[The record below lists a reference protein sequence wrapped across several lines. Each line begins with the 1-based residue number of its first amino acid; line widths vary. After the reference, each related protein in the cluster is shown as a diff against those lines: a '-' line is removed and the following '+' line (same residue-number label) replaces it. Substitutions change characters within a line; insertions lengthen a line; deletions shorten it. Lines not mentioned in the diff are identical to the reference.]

1 MSDDNTFVP
10 LKAALNSDK
19 DFLDVLHIEGA
30 LLLCINQ
37 KTEKK
42 RSIRFKALYDNNNN
56 FWLQKSEWKFFLSR
70 ADFRRIKGKAAALRA
85 ESEALRWWAGG
96 NESAAAEP
104 EAPSAQDNFGSA
116 YASIAAMTVPE
127 RIEHIKKASA
137 RLNSLAYK
145 KTKDKEAVT
154 EALVDTT
161 RDAAIINHATLLEAM
176 LLANDEAKKYT
187 QDLVASTRKL
197 VKTSSHLASFEIF
210 NDELMNTLVSK
221 SNGTVIQHMTRVF
234 LSGISFLSYYNELL
248 STSSIINKLRV
259 SFDKRYKEIYHTLL
273 PHVDMARFTLERV
286 FLGGMRTIPKDIFFN
301 WATGFLLH
309 DVGKAAAVE
318 YHEGESAYN
327 RNIIVEH
334 VKVGYV
340 QVINKTNYPPEAAL
354 ITGYHHEYYGDADGY
369 GYFRSYLAKY
379 KKANPKARQ
388 HSCISYDIVPML
400 DYQALAYFPAKVL
413 EIIDVFDS
421 LTDPN
426 RKYKKTMTSEEALA
440 MMRAEFIE
448 KRCKIDPILFDIF
461 SGFIRTRQK
470 AAAARA

>member
-1 MSDDNTFVP
+1 MADDNTFVP

-37 KTEKK
+37 SAGKK

-56 FWLQKSEWKFFLSR
+56 FWRQKSEWEFFLAR
-70 ADFRRIKGKAAALRA
+70 EDFRRLKEKAAALKA
-85 ESEALRWWAGG
+85 ESDAPHWGAGG
-96 NESAAAEP
+96 NVSAAAEP
-104 EAPSAQDNFGSA
+104 EAPSVQDSFGSV
-116 YASIAAMTVPE
+116 YESIAAMTGPE
-127 RIEHIKKASA
+127 RIEHINESTA
-137 RLNSLAYK
+137 RLNSLALK
-145 KTKDKEAVT
+145 KTKDKEIVT

-161 RDAAIINHATLLEAM
+161 RDTAIINHATLLDAM
-176 LLANDEAKKYT
+176 HLADDEAKKRT
-187 QDLVASTRKL
+187 QDLVASTSQL
-197 VKTSSHLASFEIF
+197 VKSSSHLFSPEVF
-210 NDELMNTLVSK
+210 NDELMSTLVSK

-234 LSGISFLSYYNELL
+234 LSGISFLSYYNELV

-259 SFDKRYKEIYHTLL
+259 SFDTRYKKIYHTLL
-273 PHVDMARFTLERV
+273 PHVDLANFTIERV
-286 FLGGMRTIPKDIFFN
+286 FLGGMRAIPEEMFYN

-318 YHEGESAYN
+318 YHEGEAAYN
-327 RNIIVEH
+327 RNIVIEH
-334 VKVGYV
+334 VKVGYG
-340 QVINKTNYPPEAAL
+340 QVMNKTNYPREAAL

-369 GYFRSYLAKY
+369 GYFRSYLEKY